1 MCLIW
6 REPSRTCAQNR
17 MKWRWIAGIVCAL
30 YLSVGTVVAATHD
43 HSGDALH
50 GDQQCAA
57 CAWHH
62 EAIDAPTVGPGVSAP
77 EWVLVAHQADFL
89 HFSDVSVGIHPS
101 RGPPLFP
108 Q

>member
-1 MCLIW
+1 
-6 REPSRTCAQNR
+6 

-30 YLSVGTVVAATHD
+30 YLGVGTFAALTHD
-43 HSGDALH
+43 HSDDSLH

-62 EAIDAPTVGPGVSAP
+62 EAIDVPVVGPCVAAFEGI
-77 EWVLVAHQADFL
+77 VLPHEGETL

>member
-1 MCLIW
+1 
-6 REPSRTCAQNR
+6 

-30 YLSVGTVVAATHD
+30 YISVGAVFSATHD
-43 HSGDALH
+43 HSDDSLQGH
-50 GDQQCAA
+50 QQCAA

-62 EAIDAPTVGPGVSAP
+62 EAIDVPTVGPRVCAAEGI
-77 EWVLVAHQADFL
+77 LVAHESEFL